1 MDTEQSLRD
10 RYAALSPT
18 LNEAQCRRWAAVE
31 ARALGRGGIALV
43 SRALNMSPH
52 RVRDGITELDDPDHE
67 AFVAS
72 GRVRRPGAGRPAATA
87 TQPELLAALDRL
99 VDPVTRGD
107 PMSPLRWSSKST
119 TKLAQALRSEGLVA
133 SADTVGRLLVSQG
146 YSLQSTRKTM
156 EGGDH
161 PDRDEQFQHIASQT
175 VAFQASGQPV
185 ISVDCKKKELVGE
198 FSNSGQEWQPKGHPT
213 AVNVYNFVSD
223 ALFKAIPYGV
233 YDVTHNEGWVTVGI
247 DHDTAEFAVSTIRQW
262 WQRMG
267 RSRYREATRLYVT
280 ADGGGSNSA
289 RSRLWKQELQ
299 RLADDTGLSIHVSH
313 LPPGTSKWNKIEH
326 RLFSQITT
334 NWRGKPLVTLE
345 TVVGLI
351 GATTTQTGLKVRAVA
366 NTKSYALGRKVTHPE
381 MAALKI
387 EKDDF
392 HGVWNYT
399 IRPRPKQRRRSGR

>member
-146 YSLQSTRKTM
+146 YSLQSRRKTM

-175 VAFQASGQPV
+175 VAFQASGQPYPFGQPR
-185 ISVDCKKKELVGE
+185 SELLM
-198 FSNSGQEWQPKGHPT
+198 SSGYARRHEPYTDEAPPQRGAMGT
-213 AVNVYNFVSD
+213 AARELGSHHHASRRLRATPRRFTRHARLVVL
-223 ALFKAIPYGV
+223 ALQA
-233 YDVTHNEGWVTVGI
+233 
-247 DHDTAEFAVSTIRQW
+247 
-262 WQRMG
+262 
-267 RSRYREATRLYVT
+267 
-280 ADGGGSNSA
+280 
-289 RSRLWKQELQ
+289 
-299 RLADDTGLSIHVSH
+299 
-313 LPPGTSKWNKIEH
+313 
-326 RLFSQITT
+326 
-334 NWRGKPLVTLE
+334 
-345 TVVGLI
+345 
-351 GATTTQTGLKVRAVA
+351 
-366 NTKSYALGRKVTHPE
+366 
-381 MAALKI
+381 
-387 EKDDF
+387 
-392 HGVWNYT
+392 
-399 IRPRPKQRRRSGR
+399 